1 MIIVKFLNLFLI
13 GFICFYLGE
22 AKAKTYKNRV
32 WELNKFQNSLVMFKS
47 KLEFTYETINEVFM
61 DISQVIYENKNNIFI
76 DTLNNDKEIYIS
88 WNEAID
94 NSKNNFTVED
104 KEIMKMFGKLLGKTD
119 IKGQLSQIELTQ
131 RLIEKQ
137 IENAEFEK
145 NKNSKLYKTIG
156 IISGMA
162 ICIILV

>member
-1 MIIVKFLNLFLI
+1 MVIVKFLNLFLI

-22 AKAKTYKNRV
+22 VKAKSYKNRV
-32 WELNKFQNSLVMFKS
+32 LELNKFQNSLVMFKS
-47 KLEFTYETINEVFM
+47 KLEFTYETIKEVFT

-94 NSKNNFTVED
+94 NAKNNFTVED

-131 RLIEKQ
+131 KLIEKQ
-137 IENAEFEK
+137 IEKAEFEK

-156 IISGMA
+156 IISGIA

>member
-1 MIIVKFLNLFLI
+1 MVIVKFLNLFLI

-22 AKAKTYKNRV
+22 VKAKSYKNRV
-32 WELNKFQNSLVMFKS
+32 LELNKFQNSLVMFKS
-47 KLEFTYETINEVFM
+47 KLEFTYETIKEVFT

-94 NSKNNFTVED
+94 NAKNDFTVED

-131 RLIEKQ
+131 KLIEKQ
-137 IENAEFEK
+137 IEKAEFEK

-156 IISGMA
+156 IISGIA

>member
-1 MIIVKFLNLFLI
+1 MVIVKFLNLFLI

-22 AKAKTYKNRV
+22 VKAKSYKNRV
-32 WELNKFQNSLVMFKS
+32 LELNKFQNSLVMFKS
-47 KLEFTYETINEVFM
+47 KLEFTYETIKEVFT

-94 NSKNNFTVED
+94 NAKNDFTVED

-119 IKGQLSQIELTQ
+119 IKGQLCQIELTQ
-131 RLIEKQ
+131 KLIEKQ
-137 IENAEFEK
+137 IEKAEFEK

-156 IISGMA
+156 IISGIA